1 MENILFG
8 QFVILIVK
16 MTYTRSI
23 SYCFSAPVKICYAN
37 EYMLVLHLNIC
48 VTVNKA
54 ICVEM
59 RHGSWLRWSEC
70 AGPSEL
76 GGPAFPCRAVTASLL
91 TYLLVLTFG
100 PLGDSVPQS
109 CHPSQLLV
117 QVPVACG
124 SPVPLTSG
132 CSFCSVWR
140 LWIKCFLPIVAQ
152 TPGYDGRNSSF
163 SSQPRGIC
171 LFPHRLL
178 LSNKCYLVFRL
189 ISKCLFLVKKN

>member
-1 MENILFG
+1 MSICLYFIKYLCYSEQSHLCRNASW
-8 QFVILIVK
+8 VVTK
-16 MTYTRSI
+16 MIWMCRSFWTGRA
-23 SYCFSAPVKICYAN
+23 CFSVQGCHS
-37 EYMLVLHLNIC
+37 L
-48 VTVNKA
+48 
-54 ICVEM
+54 
-59 RHGSWLRWSEC
+59 
-70 AGPSEL
+70 
-76 GGPAFPCRAVTASLL
+76 AS
-91 TYLLVLTFG
+91 YLPPGLTFG

-189 ISKCLFLVKKN
+189 ISKCLFLVKKISKCVFFSFLVLIRYYILISLIHLKFFHD

>member
-1 MENILFG
+1 MKNILFG

-59 RHGSWLRWSEC
+59 CHGSWQRWSES
-70 AGPSEL
+70 AVPSEL

-91 TYLLVLTFG
+91 TYLLVL
-100 PLGDSVPQS
+100 PLDIWVILYPSLVS
-109 CHPSQLLV
+109 PSQLLV
-117 QVPVACG
+117 QVSVACG

-132 CSFCSVWR
+132 CSFCSVWL

-152 TPGYDGRNSSF
+152 TTEYDGRNSF
-163 SSQPRGIC
+163 FNSQPCGVC
-171 LFPHRLL
+171 LFPHGLL
-178 LSNKCYLVFRL
+178 LSDKCYLVFSWL
-189 ISKCLFLVKKN
+189 ASAYSWLKN